1 MALSEAQLIEKL
13 SKRKFACK
21 RCSRCCRIDPGMVLL
36 TEEDADNAAALLA
49 ISRSKF
55 IEKYCR
61 EIYRD
66 SKVYVGLKEKKNYDC
81 IFWEKNGG
89 CSIYEARPLQ
99 CRAFPF
105 WSVLVEDDAEWVLEK
120 KRCPGLDSAADSLS
134 LSDKLAFYQ
143 QEKHAEY
150 LEWK

>member
-1 MALSEAQLIEKL
+1 MALSESQVIEKL
-13 SKRKFACK
+13 EKRKFSCQ
-21 RCSRCCRIDPGMVLL
+21 RCSKCCRIEPGMVML
-36 TEEDADNAAALLA
+36 TEEDADKAATLLN
-49 ISRSKF
+49 ISREEF
-55 IEKYCR
+55 IKKYCR

-81 IFWEKNGG
+81 IFWEKEG

-105 WSVLVEDDAEWVLEK
+105 WPFLVEDDAEWILEK
-120 KRCPGLDSAADSLS
+120 KRCPGLDVAEDALS
-134 LSDKLAFYQ
+134 LSDKLAYYQ
-143 QEKHAEY
+143 QEKHAKY